1 MIKINTRAQSKTAR
15 ITVSVPEY
23 VHIFLQ
29 KQIPKRQTSQF
40 VAEAIM
46 EKIPEVI
53 AKKKKLSPLREFF
66 ELRKKIASNMTT
78 EEIINAIHKGRK

>member
-1 MIKINTRAQSKTAR
+1 MSKENTNTHSKNAR

-23 VHIFLQ
+23 VQIFLQ

-53 AKKKKLSPLREFF
+53 AKKKRLSPLRELL
-66 ELRKKIASNMTT
+66 ELRKEVKSNMSV
-78 EEIINAIHKGRK
+78 EEIIKAIHKGRK